1 LHFGCDLRISWQ
13 KIFYIEI
20 VFKREKYMLA
30 VRGIYDG
37 KNVFV
42 KEPVPLKK
50 ECEVIVTFITLPE
63 ISNREEISVEKK
75 IAALNRL
82 VGIASKNPVS
92 LEEARAERLARQ

>member
-1 LHFGCDLRISWQ
+1 MLKQEPDTPINLFSILNCFQ
-13 KIFYIEI
+13 M
-20 VFKREKYMLA
+20 EKCMLA

-42 KEPVPLKK
+42 KEPVPFKK
-50 ECEVIVTFITLPE
+50 GCDVIVTFITLPE
-63 ISNREEISVEKK
+63 PSSKAISVENK

-82 VGIASKNPVS
+82 VGIAAKNPVS

>member
-1 LHFGCDLRISWQ
+1 
-13 KIFYIEI
+13 
-20 VFKREKYMLA
+20 MLA

-42 KEPVPLKK
+42 KDPVPLKK
-50 ECEVIVTFITLPE
+50 SCEVIVTFITLPDIGSKE
-63 ISNREEISVEKK
+63 ILVENK

>member
-1 LHFGCDLRISWQ
+1 
-13 KIFYIEI
+13 
-20 VFKREKYMLA
+20 MLA

-50 ECEVIVTFITLPE
+50 SCDVIVTFITLPE
-63 ISNREEISVEKK
+63 LGSKEALVENK

>member
-1 LHFGCDLRISWQ
+1 M
-13 KIFYIEI
+13 
-20 VFKREKYMLA
+20 EKCMLA

-42 KEPVPLKK
+42 KEPVSLK
-50 ECEVIVTFITLPE
+50 ESCEVIVTFITLPE
-63 ISNREEISVEKK
+63 LGSKENLVENK

>member
-1 LHFGCDLRISWQ
+1 
-13 KIFYIEI
+13 
-20 VFKREKYMLA
+20 MLA

-42 KEPVPLKK
+42 KEPVPL
-50 ECEVIVTFITLPE
+50 ERSCEVIVTFITLPE
-63 ISNREEISVEKK
+63 LDSKETLVENK

>member
-1 LHFGCDLRISWQ
+1 
-13 KIFYIEI
+13 
-20 VFKREKYMLA
+20 MLA

-50 ECEVIVTFITLPE
+50 SCEVIVTFITLPE
-63 ISNREEISVEKK
+63 LGSKETLVENK

-92 LEEARAERLARQ
+92 LEEAKAERLAKQ

>member
-1 LHFGCDLRISWQ
+1 
-13 KIFYIEI
+13 
-20 VFKREKYMLA
+20 MLA

-37 KNVFV
+37 ENVLV

-50 ECEVIVTFITLPE
+50 SCEVIVTFITLPE
-63 ISNREEISVEKK
+63 LGSKDTLVENK

>member
-1 LHFGCDLRISWQ
+1 M
-13 KIFYIEI
+13 
-20 VFKREKYMLA
+20 EKYMLA

-37 KNVFV
+37 KNVLV
-42 KEPVPLKK
+42 KEPVPLK
-50 ECEVIVTFITLPE
+50 ESCEVIVTFITLPE
-63 ISNREEISVEKK
+63 IGSKETLVENK

>member
-1 LHFGCDLRISWQ
+1 
-13 KIFYIEI
+13 
-20 VFKREKYMLA
+20 MLA

-42 KEPVPLKK
+42 KESVPFKK
-50 ECEVIVTFITLPE
+50 SCDVIVTFITLPE
-63 ISNREEISVEKK
+63 LGSKETLVENK

-92 LEEARAERLARQ
+92 LEEARDERLARQ